1 MFNALKLNR
10 WMVIFYT
17 ILLTLLV
24 VGTPLLFTS
33 LTRSVFEVNKLLLLR
48 YSQLIIL
55 FLWVLHY
62 FLLRD
67 NNALDHDKTNAY
79 SIKNFSWKK
88 IGLEKIILVW
98 LIFNCISTIFS
109 PNIQVSI
116 IGAYDRWEGI
126 ITLFNYMVLLY
137 MVAKLVTR
145 KYQLFWI
152 IGGILASTGFSAYY
166 GVLQS
171 LGYDFMHWSAD
182 PTFRVFACI
191 NNPVH
196 FCAYM
201 GMVVPVGIA
210 LTLFLLFPSK
220 KFNTSLY
227 PPLITA
233 LKASIIALGI
243 GIYYAIFTPA
253 LSSPSFI
260 QFLLLI
266 GFGVTVIESL
276 NHTHL
281 TWKNMLKWGCFL
293 LILVTLSAIQV
304 LTLNKFDWLTF
315 FTILSPYIILAA
327 LPNGQEALRRLVFIV
342 TSLVFYGMYI
352 SFSRATWVGFL
363 LSMPL
368 FYLGC
373 TYALKSITNMQFIRS
388 FFYKTGLVV
397 THALLYNFN
406 FYSFGIA
413 PAGIV
418 ASLFLL
424 FFLLSYKNEHNRF
437 SLSIL
442 YPLILMG
449 LVVVGFHDALG
460 LISPFIKYVTL
471 ASILFWTILTHKKSP
486 LLYQA
491 ILITL
496 FFGNLQ
502 FISQSLTHC
511 VSYIILIVSY
521 GYILFSTSQINI
533 VKNLW
538 LCGYL
543 LIMGMGVILP
553 KIPVLFSDLKIL
565 IIGTPFMQLL
575 LCTLFGVGIV
585 TIAVTLIAPKSTRQ
599 SPRFIQGLI
608 LITVIAFASISGL
621 KIILQNNEV
630 LLQKTKSYVAA
641 KKMAGR
647 AKEKLGSQEFQ
658 RTARMGMWRSVLP
671 WTKDYWLLGSGPD
684 TIKTMYPIYRHPSYG
699 ILEGG
704 HNFTPDKLHNEYLNT
719 LVTRGIPGFLIYY
732 IGIILGWI
740 LIILKGGYR
749 MRQSPYFY
757 IVFSTLT
764 GVSVYLGQVL
774 FNFGVVATL
783 VLFYVLMGL
792 GWAIVSHLEYRNDH
806 NHETP

>member
-17 ILLTLLV
+17 ILLTLLI

-109 PNIQVSI
+109 PNIHVSI

-126 ITLFNYMVLLY
+126 ITLFNYMILLY

-152 IGGILASTGFSAYY
+152 IGGILASTGFSSYY

-201 GMVVPVGIA
+201 GMVVPVGIG
-210 LTLFLLFPSK
+210 LTLFLLSSSK
-220 KFNTSLY
+220 KFNVNLS
-227 PPLITA
+227 PPIITV
-233 LKASIIALGI
+233 LKASTIAIGI
-243 GIYYAIFTPA
+243 GIYYSIFTPA

-276 NHTHL
+276 NHNHL
-281 TWKNMLKWGCFL
+281 TWENMLKWSCFL
-293 LILVTLSAIQV
+293 LILVILSMLQV

-315 FTILSPYIILAA
+315 FSILSPYIILAA
-327 LPNGQEALRRLVFIV
+327 LPNGQEALRRLVFII
-342 TSLVFYGMYI
+342 TGLIFYGMFLSY
-352 SFSRATWVGFL
+352 SRATWVGFL

-373 TYALKSITNMQFIRS
+373 TYALKSTVNTKFIRS

-397 THALLYNFN
+397 THALLYNFD
-406 FYSFGIA
+406 FYSFGIV

-418 ASLFLL
+418 ASLFLV
-424 FFLLSYKNEHNRF
+424 FFLLSYKNEHNRL
-437 SLSIL
+437 SLSVI

-449 LVVVGFHDALG
+449 LVVVGFHNAVN
-460 LISPFIKYVTL
+460 ITTPFVKYVVL
-471 ASILFWTILTHKKSP
+471 ASILFWSILTHKKSP

-491 ILITL
+491 ILIII
-496 FFGNLQ
+496 FFGHLQ
-502 FISQSLTHC
+502 FVGKGLLESTN
-511 VSYIILIVSY
+511 YIILVISY
-521 GYILFSTSQINI
+521 GYTLFNTSQINTT
-533 VKNLW
+533 KNLW
-538 LCGYL
+538 LSAYL
-543 LIMGMGVILP
+543 LIMGGSVLLANIPIVLMEL
-553 KIPVLFSDLKIL
+553 KIALISTPFIVVLFYTIFGIS
-565 IIGTPFMQLL
+565 IIG
-575 LCTLFGVGIV
+575 
-585 TIAVTLIAPKSTRQ
+585 ASSYLIFPKKTRQ
-599 SPRFIQGLI
+599 SGHFGYILL
-608 LITVIAFASISGL
+608 LITGITIISVSGL
-621 KIILQNNEV
+621 KVLLQNNKV
-630 LLQKTKSYVAA
+630 LLEQTSAYSHSKKADRAEFMGA
-641 KKMAGR
+641 KRYNNMAR
-647 AKEKLGSQEFQ
+647 I
-658 RTARMGMWRSVLP
+658 GMWRSVIP

-732 IGIILGWI
+732 IGIILGWV
-740 LIILKGGYR
+740 LIILKGSYQ

-757 IVFSTLT
+757 IIFSTLT
-764 GVSVYLGQVL
+764 GVSIYLGQVL

-792 GWAIVSHLEYRNDH
+792 GWAIISHPEYRNEPH
-806 NHETP
+806 HETP